1 MWRGWRHL
9 AHSVTFKIKLNKK
22 WTECE
27 YHSSNGDSIRFFP
40 DSQNILTKLYGF
52 SRISLT
58 TKLIPWFFQG
68 FSDHWSLSV
77 TRLNI
82 QQVKLCF
89 TDLMKHSFF
98 KVNILYELEG
108 EISYFS
114 ISFRLKNKT
123 LWLLFGSSLKNQQ
136 LEINKNK
143 MSFPK
148 KDSKPE
154 FYLTWRQQE

>member
-40 DSQNILTKLYGF
+40 DSQNILTKLSGF
-52 SRISLT
+52 SWISLT

-68 FSDHWSLSV
+68 FFDHWSPSV
-77 TRLNI
+77 TRLNR

-114 ISFRLKNKT
+114 ISFRLKNKNFVAPFWFKPKEPT
-123 LWLLFGSSLKNQQ
+123 AR
-136 LEINKNK
+136 NKQEQDE
-143 MSFPK
+143 FPQK
-148 KDSKPE
+148 R
-154 FYLTWRQQE
+154 L